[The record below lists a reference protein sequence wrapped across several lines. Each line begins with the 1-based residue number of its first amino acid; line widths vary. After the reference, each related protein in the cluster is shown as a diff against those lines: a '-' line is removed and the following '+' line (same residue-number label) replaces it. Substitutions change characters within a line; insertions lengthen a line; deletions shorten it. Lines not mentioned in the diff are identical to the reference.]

1 MFLEQR
7 SNTRFLTWHYHH
19 DISERG
25 QFPTMT
31 LISGYGLKLHLR
43 PQALQVCSAV
53 AKSQIRLEADSRV
66 QHELTQSIEKVQ
78 SQYLNYLYRANNR
91 SFDKYNPDSFY

>member
-1 MFLEQR
+1 MTSLR
-7 SNTRFLTWHYHH
+7 TWPVPHN
-19 DISERG
+19 D
-25 QFPTMT
+25 P
-31 LISGYGLKLHLR
+31 HLR
-43 PQALQVCSAV
+43 IWFEVASQAQALQVCSAV